1 MPAPNRP
8 SINEL
13 LESAPWV
20 PLEEHLNHIRQRV
33 DRSISKAHELRERYR
48 DELLAQQPHLAS
60 QIRTPSA
67 AALYTAEQMF
77 RTGTISAV
85 DGTISPVPLLAGSK
99 IQIGVVIVT
108 NRGDVVDL
116 VTRVFETEITS
127 NSGSATDFFNNLRTT
142 RSISNLLSRAIML
155 FGERRLLMNHPTDWR
170 LLHGELIP
178 HELRTGAGRPAQ
190 NLKPT
195 FDLINEYITSEK
207 FFAVSEASDDIDI
220 LNAAILLQ
228 GGEYI
233 VIRSMTETLTNF
245 LEGDAEIGQARAN
258 FVKPDERRFRE
269 FIAQAGP
276 KVSVILVK
284 AGPKPFL
291 LECHADRVEEAVAM
305 FLTDSLW
312 TRGLPLDGSAFTVRG
327 FPFHIDLADQ
337 VARVLFKGSDFRNFV
352 ESRLFDLGIEAG
364 VFDIDPRRTRA

>member
-8 SINEL
+8 SISEL

-33 DRSISKAHELRERYR
+33 DRSISKAHDLRERYR

-67 AALYTAEQMF
+67 AALNTAEQMF

-127 NSGSATDFFNNLRTT
+127 DSGSATDFFNNLRTT

-178 HELRTGAGRPAQ
+178 HELRTGAGRPAH

-233 VIRSMTETLTNF
+233 VIRSMTETLTDF
-245 LEGDAEIGQARAN
+245 LEGDAETGQARAN

-276 KVSVILVK
+276 KVSVVLVK

-312 TRGLPLDGSAFTVRG
+312 TRGLPLDGSAFTIRG

>member
-1 MPAPNRP
+1 MPTPNKP
-8 SINEL
+8 SIHEL

-33 DRSISKAHELRERYR
+33 DLSITKAHQLRERYC
-48 DELLAQQPHLAS
+48 DELLTDQPHLAN
-60 QIRTPSA
+60 QIRKPGA
-67 AALYTAEQMF
+67 AALNAAEQAF
-77 RTGTISAV
+77 KTGTIAAV

-116 VTRVFETEITS
+116 VTRVFETEITADT
-127 NSGSATDFFNNLRTT
+127 GTATEFFNHLRTT

-155 FGERRLLMNHPTDWR
+155 FGERRLLMNHTTDWR

-178 HELRTGAGRPAQ
+178 HELRTGAGRPAH

-195 FDLINEYITSEK
+195 FELINQYIESEK
-207 FFAVSEASDDIDI
+207 FLAVSEASDDIDI

-245 LEGDAEIGQARAN
+245 LEGDAETGQARAN
-258 FVKPDERRFRE
+258 FVKADERRFRE

-276 KVSVILVK
+276 KTSVVLVK

-312 TRGLPLDGSAFTVRG
+312 TRGLPRDASAFTIRG

-337 VARVLFKGSDFRNFV
+337 VARTLFKGSDFRNFV